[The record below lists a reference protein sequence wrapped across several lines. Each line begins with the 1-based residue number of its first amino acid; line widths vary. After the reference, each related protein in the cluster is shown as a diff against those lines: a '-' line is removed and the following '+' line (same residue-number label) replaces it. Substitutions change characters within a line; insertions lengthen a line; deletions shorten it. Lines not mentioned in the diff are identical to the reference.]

1 MLNANCRTCALP
13 GQMLRWVR
21 GSKRG
26 VSVRVLLVYPAVD
39 GVFQRAVM
47 LLAQS
52 LQSRAGVTV
61 VIDVWDRGSLAEQGP
76 LRWINTQAELADKV
90 LIITPPQTGTKLTVL
105 LSAPAN
111 VAQILWGITENGMQL
126 TQ

>member
-1 MLNANCRTCALP
+1 MLYDNCRTRALP
-13 GQMLRWVR
+13 GQKLRWVR

-26 VSVRVLLVYPAVD
+26 VHMRVLLVYPAVD
-39 GVFQRAVM
+39 GVFQRSVM

-61 VIDVWDRGSLAEQGP
+61 VIDMWDRGSLAEQGP

-90 LIITPPQTGTKLTVL
+90 LIITPPQTGTKLTVI
-105 LSAPAN
+105 LSAPVN
-111 VAQILWGITENGMQL
+111 VAQTLWGITKNYKQL